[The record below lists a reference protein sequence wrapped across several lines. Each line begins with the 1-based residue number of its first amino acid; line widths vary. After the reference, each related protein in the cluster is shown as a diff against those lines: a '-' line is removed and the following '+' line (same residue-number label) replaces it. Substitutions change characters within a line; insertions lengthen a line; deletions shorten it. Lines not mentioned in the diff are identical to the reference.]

1 MANYN
6 FNFIDFYICYPGHP
20 MFSNVELIEDD
31 VVKVIIQ
38 KYHMIIFTNK
48 GEVLGEPNFGADLTL
63 LLHETKLSA
72 ESVEGD
78 IRAQIADYIPEIDQI
93 GYELSVEF
101 FDDPERHQEYMV
113 VNFTIADYQV
123 YATVN

>member
-1 MANYN
+1 MVNYN

-20 MFSNVELIEDD
+20 MFKNTELIEDD
-31 VVKVIIQ
+31 VVKVIVQ
-38 KYHMIIFTNK
+38 KYEMIIFTNK

-78 IRAQIADYIPEIDQI
+78 IRAQIADYIPEIDSI

-113 VNFTIADYQV
+113 INFTIADYQV
-123 YATVN
+123 YATVS